1 MLLKETTKLAL
12 KFVEDN
18 FDNINLE
25 AVGSITSKEQILKE
39 IKEDYCTAC
48 WILTEVMSWG
58 TKDGKDYIDEFIVD
72 NEEDIFVIKLEDKY
86 FKINHETHCLDECEP
101 KYKTIVYF

>member
-1 MLLKETTKLAL
+1 MNKVTQLAL

-25 AVGSITSKEQILKE
+25 SVGTITSKKQILKE
-39 IKEDYCTAC
+39 IAEDYYTAC

-58 TKDGKDYIDEFIVD
+58 MKDGKDYIKEYQVD
-72 NEEDIFVIKLEDKY
+72 NEDEIFVIKIDDKY
-86 FKINHETHCLDECEP
+86 FRINHETFCLDECEP
-101 KYKTIVYF
+101 KYKTVMYF